1 MYRLL
6 IVDDEEDIR
15 RGLSE
20 FFPWEE
26 IGFKVAGTAEDG
38 KQALETIRK
47 GEVDIVFCDIRMP
60 VMSGVDLART
70 LFESG
75 VRIPVVF
82 LSAYKDFFYARQ
94 AMEYGV
100 RGYVLKPTSYVEIQS
115 VFKRLKREMD
125 LEPSVLLKG
134 ETGRKTDATIDAIN
148 GYMEREYARAS
159 LKEAARI
166 VHMSS
171 QYVSRLFKEKT
182 GKNFNSHLVEIKM
195 RKAAQLLKD
204 VDYLTY
210 EVSELVGYS
219 NPKNFTRT
227 FKRYFGVPPRQYRHH
242 SG

>member
-26 IGFKVAGTAEDG
+26 IGFKVAGAAEDG
-38 KQALETIRK
+38 KQALEIIRK
-47 GEVDIVFCDIRMP
+47 GQIDIVFCDIRMP
-60 VMSGVDLART
+60 VMSGVDLARS

-75 VRIPVVF
+75 IRIPVVF
-82 LSAYKDFFYARQ
+82 LSAYRDFVYARQ

-100 RGYVLKPTSYVEIQS
+100 RGYILKPTSYVEITA
-115 VFKRLKREMD
+115 VFKRIKREMD
-125 LEPSVLLKG
+125 LEPSAPKRG
-134 ETGRKTDATIDAIN
+134 ETGPKIDAAIDAIN

-171 QYVSRLFKEKT
+171 QYVSRLFKERT
-182 GKNFNSHLVEIKM
+182 GKNFTAHLVEIRM
-195 RKAAQLLKD
+195 RKAAQLLRD

-210 EVSELVGYS
+210 EVSELVGYR

-227 FKRYFGVPPRQYRHH
+227 FKRYFGVPPRQYRHQ